1 MSTEIQLD
9 NKHIKD
15 VIQATVGIYPV
26 TSLGVS
32 FYHHCG
38 IDLLICRKGGV
49 TSQLFADNP
58 ILNITDNDHIKKIPI
73 EDNFTNGM
81 VDALN
86 KKKLPTA
93 IICTPPYE
101 FIEDMVSELT
111 DVAVELMER
120 DLLNSYAN
128 LKRFYFP
135 TIILAS
141 NGIIYDEVMYSLQTS
156 LQKKDFPELVI
167 KNICSKIVR
176 ASVMQGAYRN
186 NNVYFPH
193 KKGLIKIA
201 LPKFPLFSQIVD
213 LLNSNGFTFSI
224 HTNPHRIEFEKAM
237 VNIATNAIA
246 IVFALDQKDYKLKA
260 IDIKKALAPDDAI
273 HATFVKEV
281 QLAIFKIGK
290 KAGAFSEAD
299 TFEKVWYPRKEQIL
313 KHDSPHI
320 TSSLHYFKNMIQTG
334 EFPDG
339 LPPTEYALTYPL
351 KCFAKHYQ
359 LHDEVIL
366 FEELEKM
373 ISSNMDFARKHAKDI
388 LVTF

>member
-1 MSTEIQLD
+1 MSTEMQVN
-9 NKHIKD
+9 NKHVKD
-15 VIQATVGIYPV
+15 VIQATIGIYPV

-32 FYHHCG
+32 FYHYCG
-38 IDLLICRKGGV
+38 IDLLICRKNGV
-49 TSQLFADNP
+49 TSQLFANEP
-58 ILNITDNDHIKKIPI
+58 ILNIKDNDHLKKIHI
-73 EDNFTNGM
+73 ENGFTNGM

-86 KKKLPTA
+86 KKVLPTA
-93 IICTPPYE
+93 IICTPPYD
-101 FIEDMVSELT
+101 FIDDMVNELT

-120 DLLNSYAN
+120 DLLKSYTN

-141 NGIIYDEVMYSLQTS
+141 NGIIYDEVVYSLQTS
-156 LQKKDFPELVI
+156 LQKRNIPELII
-167 KNICSKIVR
+167 KNIYSKIVR
-176 ASVMQGAYRN
+176 ASIMQGAYRN
-186 NNVYFPH
+186 NNIYFPH

-201 LPKFPLFSQIVD
+201 LPKFPLFSQVVD
-213 LLNSNGFTFSI
+213 LLNSHKFTFSI

-246 IVFALDQKDYKLKA
+246 LVFALDQKDYKLKA
-260 IDIKKALAPDDAI
+260 IDIKKALAPDNAT

-281 QLAIFKIGK
+281 QLAIFEIGK
-290 KAGAFSEAD
+290 KAGAFSEID

-320 TSSLHYFKNMIQTG
+320 TSSLHYFKNMIQTRD
-334 EFPDG
+334 FPDG

-366 FEELEKM
+366 LEELEKM
-373 ISSNMDFARKHAKDI
+373 ISSNINFARKHAKDI
-388 LVTF
+388 LITF